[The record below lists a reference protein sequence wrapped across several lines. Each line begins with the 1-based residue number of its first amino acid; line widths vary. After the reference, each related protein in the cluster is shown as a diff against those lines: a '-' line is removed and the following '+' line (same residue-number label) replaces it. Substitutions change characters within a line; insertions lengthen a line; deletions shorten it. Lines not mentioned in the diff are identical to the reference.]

1 MRHWCGGSVSHY
13 IVLGAEQI
21 AGQVFRRL
29 GEPVYSC
36 KPWAAT
42 CLPAPLPSSHSASL
56 SLSLLLRLSLSFCTV
71 HIMSRVC
78 SCDSPCLRQSVCFFW
93 LEMPTRH
100 HTLQFLIST
109 GGEGSVGRGRSGRSG
124 ELEQT
129 LIDFVQLDRQSK
141 SSRTDWDIVRGNAK

>member
-1 MRHWCGGSVSHY
+1 MRHWCGGSASHY

-42 CLPAPLPSSHSASL
+42 CLPAPLPSSHSPSL
-56 SLSLLLRLSLSFCTV
+56 SLSIFEIESQFLSRAHNEPCLFVRFALSLTE
-71 HIMSRVC
+71 R
-78 SCDSPCLRQSVCFFW
+78 LFFW
-93 LEMPTRH
+93 LEMPTRR

-109 GGEGSVGRGRSGRSG
+109 GGEGSVSRGRSG

-129 LIDFVQLDRQSK
+129 LMYFVQLDRQSK
-141 SSRTDWDIVRGNAK
+141 SSRTDWDIVRGNVK